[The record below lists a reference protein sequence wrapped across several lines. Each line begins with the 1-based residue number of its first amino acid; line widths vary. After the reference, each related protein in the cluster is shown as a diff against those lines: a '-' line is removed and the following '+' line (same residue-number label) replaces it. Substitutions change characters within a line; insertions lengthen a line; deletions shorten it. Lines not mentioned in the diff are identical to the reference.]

1 MSSVNKIVIDTAFL
15 TDNDITIEIRSTLKT
30 LLDLDNEI
38 KTKTTN
44 SVLTIDPIT
53 NSNYEFPFDVPKEI
67 KEQTHIKTQ
76 YITLM
81 NQIKDT
87 YGRLLR
93 LEIKSDVANFML
105 PLSYKTNATLCTTK
119 DDLDKLSGN
128 TKNVED
134 LLDQIHEKLNSV
146 YE

>member
-1 MSSVNKIVIDTAFL
+1 MNKIVIDTAFL

>member
-1 MSSVNKIVIDTAFL
+1 MNKIVIDTAFL

-38 KTKTTN
+38 KTKTIN

-76 YITLM
+76 YITVM

-93 LEIKSDVANFML
+93 LDIKPETLNYLL
-105 PLSYKTNATLCTTK
+105 PLSYKLNAILHTTK
-119 DDLDKLSGN
+119 DDLNKLSGTTN
-128 TKNVED
+128 EVKN
-134 LLDQIHEKLNSV
+134 LLNQINEQLNKF

>member
-1 MSSVNKIVIDTAFL
+1 MNKIVIDTAFL

-93 LEIKSDVANFML
+93 LEIKPDVANFML

-119 DDLDKLSGN
+119 DDLDRLSGN
-128 TKNVED
+128 NKNVED

>member
-1 MSSVNKIVIDTAFL
+1 MNKIVIDTAFL

-67 KEQTHIKTQ
+67 KEQAHVKTQ

-93 LEIKSDVANFML
+93 LDIKPETLNYLL
-105 PLSYKTNATLCTTK
+105 PLSYKLNATLHTTK
-119 DDLDKLSGN
+119 DDLNKLSGTTN
-128 TKNVED
+128 EVKN
-134 LLDQIHEKLNSV
+134 LLNQINEQLNEF

>member
-1 MSSVNKIVIDTAFL
+1 MNKIVIDTAFL
-15 TDNDITIEIRSTLKT
+15 TDDNITMEIRSTLKT
-30 LLDLDNEI
+30 LLDLDYEI

-44 SVLTIDPIT
+44 TVLTIDPIT
-53 NSNYEFPFDVPKEI
+53 NSNYDFPFDVPKEI
-67 KEQTHIKTQ
+67 KEQTHVKTQ
-76 YITLM
+76 FISLM

-93 LEIKSDVANFML
+93 LEIKPEVANYML
-105 PLSYKTNATLCTTK
+105 PLNYKINATLCTTK
-119 DDLDKLSGN
+119 DDLDKLRGN

-134 LLDQIHEKLNSV
+134 LLNQIHEKLNSV

>member
-1 MSSVNKIVIDTAFL
+1 MNKIVIDTAFL

-44 SVLTIDPIT
+44 SVLTIDTIT
-53 NSNYEFPFDVPKEI
+53 GSNYEFPFDVPKEI

-93 LEIKSDVANFML
+93 LEIKPEVANFML
-105 PLSYKTNATLCTTK
+105 PLSYKINATLCTTK

-128 TKNVED
+128 TKNVEN
-134 LLDQIHEKLNSV
+134 LLNQIREKLNSV